1 MGWSHG
7 RRAYGDG
14 VDEGLKGGSS
24 DLDEDVVETSKS
36 VLLGHRGDDDVGVL
50 GDERVVEP
58 DEIGVSTNDR
68 VVLLLVV
75 LVGGLGLDGVGDV
88 GLDALTLSHGI
99 DNLNDEF
106 GLKKRRS
113 EQKDLQS
120 EEKSPGVNLRVARE
134 FPGIA

>member
-1 MGWSHG
+1 M
-7 RRAYGDG
+7 
-14 VDEGLKGGSS
+14 
-24 DLDEDVVETSKS
+24 
-36 VLLGHRGDDDVGVL
+36 
-50 GDERVVEP
+50 EP

-120 EEKSPGVNLRVARE
+120 EEKSPGVNLRVFRE
-134 FPGIA
+134 FPWIA

>member
-1 MGWSHG
+1 M
-7 RRAYGDG
+7 
-14 VDEGLKGGSS
+14 
-24 DLDEDVVETSKS
+24 
-36 VLLGHRGDDDVGVL
+36 
-50 GDERVVEP
+50 EP

-88 GLDALTLSHGI
+88 GLDALALSHGI

-106 GLKKRRS
+106 GLKKRIS

-134 FPGIA
+134 FPWIA

>member
-1 MGWSHG
+1 M
-7 RRAYGDG
+7 
-14 VDEGLKGGSS
+14 
-24 DLDEDVVETSKS
+24 
-36 VLLGHRGDDDVGVL
+36 
-50 GDERVVEP
+50 EP

-134 FPGIA
+134 LPWIA